1 MYGRNSRKTDVAIDA
16 FEREYGYTPN
26 NAEELRKQ
34 AAREDANR
42 LAFHLFMAEAEGYL
56 DTHDGKV
63 NAMLKD
69 LCDKHDRGITYMNLN
84 QDYVEQF
91 GLDIEDL
98 TQSDVNRCERALL
111 SGRY

>member
-1 MYGRNSRKTDVAIDA
+1 MTLSYGL
-16 FEREYGYTPN
+16 Y
-26 NAEELRKQ
+26 
-34 AAREDANR
+34 
-42 LAFHLFMAEAEGYL
+42 MAECEGYL
-56 DTHDGKV
+56 DTKESKI

-69 LCDKHDRGITYMNLN
+69 IVDKHNRGITHMNLN

-111 SGRY
+111 SGRR